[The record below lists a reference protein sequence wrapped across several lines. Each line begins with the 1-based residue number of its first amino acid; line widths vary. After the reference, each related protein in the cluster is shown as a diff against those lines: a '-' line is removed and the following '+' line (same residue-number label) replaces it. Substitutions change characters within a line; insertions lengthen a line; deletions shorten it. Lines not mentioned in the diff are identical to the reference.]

1 MARILVTEE
10 IADVGLGRLRHA
22 GHEVDIRLGLS
33 PDELLAAVAG
43 AQALIVRSAT
53 LVTAQVLAAGAD
65 LVVVGRAGIGLD
77 NVDVAVATARGV
89 MVVNAPESNILS
101 AAEHTVAMLMAQ
113 ARNIPQA
120 HAALVAGRWERS
132 EWEGVELAD
141 KTLGIIGLGKIGRL
155 VAARA
160 AALGMKIVVHDPYV
174 AEPAVRQ
181 LGYEPVDLDELCA
194 EADFITVH
202 VAKTKETVGLLD
214 EARLARCK
222 PGVRIVN
229 VARGGI
235 VDEEAL
241 AAAVRAGRVAGAALD
256 VFVEE
261 PTTSSPLFGLPGVI
275 VTPHLGAS
283 TREAQDKAGV
293 TIAEQVAL
301 ALANDFVPFAVNVS
315 AGAVAEALRP
325 FLSLAERLGRLFV
338 ALNEGVPTKL
348 EVAYQGLLAEADTRI
363 LTLSVLKGMFANVS
377 DVPVSYVNAPGL
389 AAERGVEVRET
400 TSTTPY
406 DYVSLI
412 TIRGG
417 QHALAGTMVGLRGE
431 ARLVM
436 LDDNAVDLPP
446 APHMLYVRNQDEPGM
461 IGKVGTILGAAGVN
475 IDDMDVGRDPN
486 GEPSTM
492 VIATRGTVPGEVL
505 EELRRQDG
513 IVSAAVLEG

>member
-1 MARILVTEE
+1 MKV
-10 IADVGLGRLRHA
+10 
-22 GHEVDIRLGLS
+22 
-33 PDELLAAVAG
+33 VAY
-43 AQALIVRSAT
+43 
-53 LVTAQVLAAGAD
+53 
-65 LVVVGRAGIGLD
+65 
-77 NVDVAVATARGV
+77 
-89 MVVNAPESNILS
+89 
-101 AAEHTVAMLMAQ
+101 
-113 ARNIPQA
+113 
-120 HAALVAGRWERS
+120 
-132 EWEGVELAD
+132 
-141 KTLGIIGLGKIGRL
+141 
-155 VAARA
+155 
-160 AALGMKIVVHDPYV
+160 DPYV

-202 VAKTKETVGLLD
+202 VARTNETVGLLD
-214 EARLARCK
+214 ESRLGRCK

-235 VDEEAL
+235 VDEDAL

-315 AGAVAEALRP
+315 AGAVPEALRP
-325 FLSLAERLGRLFV
+325 FLTLAERLGRLFV

-348 EVAYQGLLAEADTRI
+348 EVAYQGQLAEADTRI
-363 LTLSVLKGMFANVS
+363 LTLSVLKGIFANVS
-377 DVPVSYVNAPGL
+377 DEPVSYVNAPGL
-389 AAERGVEVRET
+389 AADRGVEVRET

-406 DYVSLI
+406 DYVNLT

-446 APHMLYVRNQDEPGM
+446 APYMLYVRNEDEPGM

-492 VIATRGTVPGEVL
+492 VLATRGPVPAAVL

-513 IVSAAVLEG
+513 IVSVHPLQG